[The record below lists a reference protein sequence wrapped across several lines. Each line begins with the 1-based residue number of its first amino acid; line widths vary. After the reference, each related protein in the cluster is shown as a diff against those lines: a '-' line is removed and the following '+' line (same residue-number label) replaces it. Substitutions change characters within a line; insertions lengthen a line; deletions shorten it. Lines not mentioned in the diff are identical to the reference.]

1 LGNPIGVIRNDMDV
15 LHQLTAT
22 DMVDLAGRMIR
33 NEKKEIIF
41 NFRKTQRQNSNS
53 GIKRRTFFYD
63 WMMNADFALD
73 TKRRLTEIKLSTLKR

>member
-1 LGNPIGVIRNDMDV
+1 MDV

-41 NFRKTQRQNSNS
+41 NFGKHKGKTVTQVLKDEPS
-53 GIKRRTFFYD
+53 FYD